1 MIEESTSISYCSMFL
16 KRILSSI
23 TTITLCATFLLPVP
37 TFAAT
42 SFTGG
47 TNVSGGLNVAIP
59 ITDLQVTGADPGDT
73 IPVFLYVPAGSLSMT
88 TTTGLTFTGSSS
100 GQRLYFS
107 GTLTNINAALTTLRY
122 THSSAGTF
130 TLEASI
136 IGP

>member
-1 MIEESTSISYCSMFL
+1 MLS

-23 TTITLCATFLLPVP
+23 TAIALFASFILPTNV
-37 TFAAT
+37 FAAA

-47 TNVSGGLNVAIP
+47 SNVSGGLNISVA
-59 ITDLQVTGADPGDT
+59 ITDLQVTGAGAGDT
-73 IPVFLYVPAGSLSMT
+73 VPVFLYVPAGSLSMT
-88 TTTGLTFTGSSS
+88 TTTGITFTGSSS

-107 GTLTNINAALTTLRY
+107 GTLTNVNTALATLLY

-136 IGP
+136 IGA